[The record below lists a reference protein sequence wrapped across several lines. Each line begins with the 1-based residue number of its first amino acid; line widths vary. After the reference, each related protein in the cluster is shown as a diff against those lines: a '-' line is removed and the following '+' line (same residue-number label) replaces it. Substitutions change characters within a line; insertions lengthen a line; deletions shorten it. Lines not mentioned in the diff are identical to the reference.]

1 MRGREKSAEVNV
13 CATRRSCDERTQLTA
28 ARHVHS
34 ISDMVNPS
42 PGLDGERLSKFGDLV
57 RKWFRQA
64 QRLFHMAVALVFLV
78 LTLAGAAVSFSLWA
92 DYQKAPSQGPWG
104 FGMVAVFTV
113 LLFIFCLYSFAKA
126 RSVGSSRE
134 SREEILAE
142 PTPPETVT
150 RRDVPQ

>member
-34 ISDMVNPS
+34 ISDMDYPS

-78 LTLAGAAVSFSLWA
+78 LTLAGAAGSVGLWA
-92 DYQKAPSQGPWG
+92 DYQRAPPEGPWG
-104 FGMVAVFTV
+104 FGLVAGFTV
-113 LLFIFCLYSFAKA
+113 RL
-126 RSVGSSRE
+126 V
-134 SREEILAE
+134 
-142 PTPPETVT
+142 
-150 RRDVPQ
+150 